1 MREAGDDG
9 RLHVVSLPDK
19 GGFLGRMEIGKYY
32 MKKNQVLAAIGR
44 YTVVVENYSMTSYQ
58 EEGFFR
64 LFEAF
69 TLMGLKPVSYTHLTL
84 PTKRIV

>member
-1 MREAGDDG
+1 
-9 RLHVVSLPDK
+9 
-19 GGFLGRMEIGKYY
+19 MEIGKYY

-44 YTVVVENYSMTSYQ
+44 YTVVVEKYSMTSYQ

-69 TLMGLKPVSYTHLTL
+69 TLMGLKQESMLYLGN
-84 PTKRIV
+84 